1 MVQGILLQNTR
12 LIIGNTKFT
21 YFYNCDQFYL
31 YSINNCPRNPRNAE
45 IKKIITDL
53 QTNISKLELKTK
65 NLEKDAAN
73 DESYKESLEKEISKE
88 NGKLKEKIRQLKEEC
103 QKSKSE
109 NEEMVILP

>member
-1 MVQGILLQNTR
+1 M
-12 LIIGNTKFT
+12 
-21 YFYNCDQFYL
+21 
-31 YSINNCPRNPRNAE
+31 
-45 IKKIITDL
+45 
-53 QTNISKLELKTK
+53 ELKTK

-109 NEEMVILP
+109 NEEMVILPLLKSILKSSS